1 MAIFTKSYH
10 APGTSPGTLVERAP
24 ASAKP
29 LSIQVIDYTDSEF
42 AETEATTV
50 EELAVYLE
58 KPTTTW
64 IHFDGYCPPGLLQQL
79 GTLYGLHALALEDVI
94 NTGQRPK
101 IDSYEHKLFVI
112 LSRPI
117 LDDKGVHSE
126 QISFFLG
133 SNYVLSFYHG
143 TNDLFQNVR
152 KRLQNHVG
160 KIRGRKADY
169 LLYTLVDTV
178 VDEAFPL
185 LESYGEFIEDLDHE
199 VLDNPSKSTLQ
210 KVHEAKRE
218 LLLIRRMLW
227 PQREIINTL
236 IRDEDGL
243 LDENTGIY
251 FRDCYDHTIQTMEL
265 VEVYREVISN
275 ILEVYLSTLSH
286 RTNEV
291 MRVLTIIATIFIPL
305 TFIVGVY
312 GMNFGSRSDSPW
324 AMPELDWYFGYPLL
338 WVLMLG
344 VAGGMLYY
352 FKRKHWL

>member
-1 MAIFTKSYH
+1 MTIFTKRYH
-10 APGTSPGTLVERAP
+10 APGTSPGTLVERVP
-24 ASAKP
+24 ETAKP
-29 LSIQVIDYTDSEF
+29 LSIQIIDYTDSEIL
-42 AETEATTV
+42 ETKASTV
-50 EELAVYLE
+50 DELAVYLE
-58 KPTTTW
+58 KSTITW
-64 IHFDGYCPPGLLQQL
+64 VHFSGYCSPDVLQQL
-79 GTLYGLHALALEDVI
+79 GTLYGLHALALEDV
-94 NTGQRPK
+94 NNVGQRPK

-117 LDDKGVHSE
+117 LDDTGIHSE

-133 SNYVLSFYHG
+133 SNYVLSFYSG
-143 TNDLFQNVR
+143 ANDPFKNVR
-152 KRLQNHVG
+152 KRLQNHIG

-185 LESYGEFIEDLDHE
+185 LESYGEFIEALDHE
-199 VLDNPSKSTLQ
+199 VLDNPTKSTLQ

-218 LLLIRRMLW
+218 LLLIRRILW

-236 IRDEDGL
+236 IRDEDGML
-243 LDENTGIY
+243 EENTKIY

-312 GMNFGSRSDSPW
+312 GMNFGARSNSPW

-338 WVLMLG
+338 CLVMLG

>member
-1 MAIFTKSYH
+1 MTIFTKRYH
-10 APGTSPGTLVERAP
+10 APGTSPGTLVERVP
-24 ASAKP
+24 ETAKP
-29 LSIQVIDYTDSEF
+29 LSIQVVDYTDAEF
-42 AETEATTV
+42 AESEASTV
-50 EELAVYLE
+50 DTLAVYLE

-64 IHFDGYCPPGLLQQL
+64 IHFEGYCPPDVLQQL
-79 GTLYGLHALALEDVI
+79 GALYGLHSLALEDVI

-101 IDSYEHKLFVI
+101 IESYDNKLFLI
-112 LSRPI
+112 LSRPV
-117 LDDKGVHSE
+117 LDDNGVHSE
-126 QISFFLG
+126 QLSFFLG
-133 SNYVLSFYHG
+133 NNFVLSFYNG
-143 TNDLFQNVR
+143 ENDPFKNVR
-152 KRLQNHVG
+152 ERLRNHIG

-178 VDEAFPL
+178 VDEAFPV
-185 LESYGEFIEDLDHE
+185 LEAYGDFVEALDDE
-199 VLDNPSKSTLQ
+199 LLDNPAKSILH
-210 KVHEAKRE
+210 KIHGSKRE

-243 LDENTGIY
+243 LEENTKIY

-265 VEVYREVISN
+265 VEIYREIISN

-286 RTNEV
+286 RINDI

-312 GMNFGSRSDSPW
+312 GMNFGINTKSPW
-324 AMPELDWYFGYPLL
+324 AMPELDWYYGYPLL
-338 WVLMLG
+338 WLGMLC

-352 FKRKHWL
+352 FKRKNWF

>member
-1 MAIFTKSYH
+1 MTIFTKRYH

-24 ASAKP
+24 ETAKP
-29 LSIQVIDYTDSEF
+29 LEIKVIDYTDSEF
-42 AETEATTV
+42 VETSATTV
-50 EELAVYLE
+50 NALGVYLE
-58 KPTTTW
+58 KPSTTW
-64 IHFDGYCPPGLLQQL
+64 IHFDGYCPPEVLQQL
-79 GTLYGLHALALEDVI
+79 GALYKLHALALEDVI

-101 IDSYEHKLFVI
+101 IDSYAHKLFVI
-112 LSRPI
+112 LSRPF
-117 LDDKGVHSE
+117 LDETGVQSE

-133 SNYVLSFYHG
+133 SNYVLSFYSG
-143 TNDLFQNVR
+143 TNDPFKNVR
-152 KRLQNHVG
+152 MRLQNHIG

-185 LESYGEFIEDLDHE
+185 LESYGEFIESLDRE
-199 VLDNPSKSTLQ
+199 VLDNPAKSTLQ

-236 IRDEDGL
+236 IRDE
-243 LDENTGIY
+243 EGILEEDTKIF
-251 FRDCYDHTIQTMEL
+251 FRDCYDHTIQTLEM

-275 ILEVYLSTLSH
+275 ILEVYLSMLSH

-312 GMNFGSRSDSPW
+312 GMNFGARSNSPW
-324 AMPELDWYFGYPLL
+324 AMPELEWYFGYPML
-338 WVLMLG
+338 WLLMLAL
-344 VAGGMLYY
+344 AGGMLYY
-352 FKRKHWL
+352 FKRKGWL